1 MGDINAKNIL
11 TTGEVAKICRVSS
24 KTVQKWVD
32 NGLLAGFRLPGGKDR
47 RILRNELV
55 RFMKEN
61 NMPLTLLP
69 SEES

>member
-1 MGDINAKNIL
+1 MGDINGKSIL

-32 NGLLAGFRLPGGKDR
+32 SGLLAGYRLPSSNDR

>member
-1 MGDINAKNIL
+1 MGDIKTKNIL

-32 NGLLAGFRLPGGKDR
+32 SGLLTGYRLPGGRDR
-47 RILRNELV
+47 RILLNELV

-69 SEES
+69 AEES